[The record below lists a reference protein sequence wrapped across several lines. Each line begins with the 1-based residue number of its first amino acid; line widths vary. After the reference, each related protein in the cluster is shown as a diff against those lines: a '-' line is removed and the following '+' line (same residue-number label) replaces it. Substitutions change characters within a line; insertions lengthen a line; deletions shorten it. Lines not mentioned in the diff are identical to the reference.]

1 MPKALA
7 KILSQEDLSRLI
19 EMAWEDRT
27 TFEAIKEQFGLNESS
42 LMKLMKKWLKRPSY
56 LLWRERVKTKSMKH
70 EQLRPSKATRAFAYA
85 QYKHK
90 K

>member
-1 MPKALA
+1 MK
-7 KILSQEDLSRLI
+7 KIENHFDAEIKSRII

-27 TFEAIKEQFGLNESS
+27 TFEAIKVQFSLDEPS

-56 LLWRERVKTKSMKH
+56 LLWRERVKTRSMKH
-70 EQLRPSKATRAFAYA
+70 EHLRASKATRAFAYA

>member
-1 MPKALA
+1 MKKLENQFEAEI
-7 KILSQEDLSRLI
+7 KSRII

-27 TFEAIKEQFGLNESS
+27 TFEAIKAQFSLDESS
-42 LMKLMKKWLKRPSY
+42 LMKLMRKWLKRPSY
-56 LLWRERVKTKSMKH
+56 LLWRERVKTRSMKH
-70 EQLRPSKATRAFAYA
+70 EQLRASKATRAFAYA

>member
-1 MPKALA
+1 MKKTTDHFDAES
-7 KILSQEDLSRLI
+7 KSRII

-27 TFEAIKEQFGLNESS
+27 TFEAIKAQFILDEPS

-56 LLWRERVKTKSMKH
+56 LLWRERVKTRSMKH
-70 EQLRPSKATRAFAYA
+70 EHRRASRTTRVFAYS

>member
-1 MPKALA
+1 MK
-7 KILSQEDLSRLI
+7 KIVDHFDAEIKSRII

-27 TFEAIKEQFGLNESS
+27 TFEAIKVQFSLDESC
-42 LMKLMKKWLKRPSY
+42 LMKLMKKWLKRSSY
-56 LLWRERVKTKSMKH
+56 LLWRERVKTRSMKNEH
-70 EQLRPSKATRAFAYA
+70 LRASRATRAFAYA

>member
-1 MPKALA
+1 MKKLIDTFNIE
-7 KILSQEDLSRLI
+7 KQSRII

-27 TFEAIKEQFGLNESS
+27 TFEAIKAEFSIDEPT
-42 LMKLMKKWLKRPSY
+42 LMKLMKKWLKKSSY
-56 LLWRERVKTKSMKH
+56 LLWRERVKTRSAKH
-70 EQLRPSKATRAFAYA
+70 EQLRTARATRAFAYS

>member
-1 MPKALA
+1 MNKSAHHRL
-7 KILSQEDLSRLI
+7 ISGNQSRII

-27 TFEAIKEQFGLNESS
+27 TFEAIKEQFGLDESS

-56 LLWRERVKTKSMKH
+56 LLWRERVKTRSMKH
-70 EQLRPSKATRAFAYA
+70 EQLRAPKATRAFAYA

>member
-1 MPKALA
+1 MK
-7 KILSQEDLSRLI
+7 KIVDHFDAEIKSRII

-27 TFEAIKEQFGLNESS
+27 TFEAIKVQFSLDESC

-56 LLWRERVKTKSMKH
+56 LLWRERVKTRSMKH
-70 EQLRPSKATRAFAYA
+70 EQLRPSKATREFAYA

>member
-1 MPKALA
+1 MK
-7 KILSQEDLSRLI
+7 KIVDQFDDEKKSRII

-27 TFEAIKEQFGLNESS
+27 TFEAIKVQFSLDESS

-56 LLWRERVKTKSMKH
+56 LLWRERVKTRSMKH
-70 EQLRPSKATRAFAYA
+70 EHLRPSKATRAFAFS

>member
-1 MPKALA
+1 MKKLENQFDAET
-7 KILSQEDLSRLI
+7 KSRII

-27 TFEAIKEQFGLNESS
+27 TFEAIKAQFSLDESS

-56 LLWRERVKTKSMKH
+56 LLWRERVKTRSIKH
-70 EQLRPSKATRAFAYA
+70 EQLRPVKATRAFAYA

>member
-1 MPKALA
+1 MK
-7 KILSQEDLSRLI
+7 KILDLFDAEIKSRII

-27 TFEAIKEQFGLNESS
+27 TFQAIKAQFSLDESS

-56 LLWRERVKTKSMKH
+56 LLWRERVKSRSMKH
-70 EQLRPSKATRAFAYA
+70 EQLRTSKATRAFAYA

>member
-1 MPKALA
+1 MK
-7 KILSQEDLSRLI
+7 KIVDHFDAEIKSRII

-27 TFEAIKEQFGLNESS
+27 TFEAIKVQFSLDESS

>member
-1 MPKALA
+1 MK
-7 KILSQEDLSRLI
+7 KIVDQFDPEIKSRII

-27 TFEAIKEQFGLNESS
+27 TFEAIKAQFSLDESS
-42 LMKLMKKWLKRPSY
+42 LMMLMKKWLKGPSY
-56 LLWRERVKTKSMKH
+56 LLWRERVKTRSMKH

>member
-1 MPKALA
+1 MKKTPNTFDIEK
-7 KILSQEDLSRLI
+7 QSRII

-27 TFEAIKEQFGLNESS
+27 TFEAIKAEYSLDESS

-56 LLWRERVKTKSMKH
+56 LLWRKRVKTRSSKH
-70 EQLRPSKATRAFAYA
+70 ESLRVSKTTRAFAYS
-85 QYKHK
+85 QYKFK

>member
-1 MPKALA
+1 MKKSANTF
-7 KILSQEDLSRLI
+7 DLEKQSRII

-27 TFEAIKEQFGLNESS
+27 TFEAIKAESGLDESS

-56 LLWRERVKTKSMKH
+56 LLWRKRVKTRSSKH
-70 EQLRPSKATRAFAYA
+70 EQLRSSKATRAFAYS

-90 K
+90 N